1 MTLKKG
7 NSDKLE
13 NTFLHINTRS
23 YTITSIG
30 KQFLPH
36 YLLQIKILARQS
48 SPGIITDLYLIFPI

>member
-36 YLLQIKILARQS
+36 YLLQIKS
-48 SPGIITDLYLIFPI
+48 